1 VNVLRSFARDLVQF
15 LQADRAAR
23 SATPVEAAG
32 KSLQPVREQKVAPV
46 LGLSRFRDAFEQFPQ
61 GLGGTMRT
69 LQAERAFQRQAPVAA
84 QLKNL
89 SRDGFD
95 AGRRAPVDL
104 SGGVKASALASVPDA
119 PVSAA
124 SAKGGFTASLDDLAG
139 L

>member
-1 VNVLRSFARDLVQF
+1 MNVLRSFARDLVKF
-15 LQADRAAR
+15 LEADRASR
-23 SATPVEAAG
+23 SATPVEAGG
-32 KSLQPVREQKVAPV
+32 KSLQPVREQKVPQV

-69 LQAERAFQRQAPVAA
+69 LQAERAFQRQPAA

-95 AGRRAPVDL
+95 AGRRSPVDL
-104 SGGVKASALASVPDA
+104 SGGVKAPAVALAPDA
-119 PVSAA
+119 PAKAA
-124 SAKGGFTASLDDLAG
+124 SAAGAFTASLDDLAG